1 MSILSGIVDFLKTEL
16 LGVEKTNEAP
26 AVSSEQNLKK
36 TPVIANENPGKN
48 EDTLEISHQTN
59 AGESKINKGATESL
73 ITNLAS
79 KYGINSKQLL
89 NLGIIERVTGK
100 TAEEFEQLSQAE
112 KNIFIASID
121 YSMSKL
127 SELEKNG
134 KISQDANK
142 EALVIAFGNVLF
154 EALSKGGFKTTEE
167 FDKAVGDIWE
177 QLGKEF
183 NSLPID
189 EQRRLLNNQRVI
201 NNKELEKE
209 LASVS
214 NLPEDERKAAEVN
227 IRQKHRYIRKGRF
240 VQVAA
245 QAKSETAMNALV
257 ILDSQDLK
265 NGAEIVLSTR
275 CSEAERTE
283 TADYA
288 DYNFTTGLIKDFKS
302 FGDEISP
309 NSLEGYTETVIT
321 YKSDSAVNEYQD
333 AYTSDRDKYE
343 IALKKQAN
351 GEPLSEE
358 EKELLNLMS
367 NEIFTATAK
376 GIGLGALN
384 NVNMTTEQK
393 AGFLAKWEYD
403 AKDYGDYDEVTAG
416 VIAEMAKNP
425 ELKQEFE
432 KAQTVLQKQTEEQE
446 KNGEKIQKQTDNNS
460 EAAGTEQAVSS
471 SNVIITEN
479 SAAYTLA
486 DENRANTA
494 TNPILSENTNSVKA
508 QTAKNK
514 YALAAD
520 IQKSGVAEAVKKYG
534 HSNVI
539 EIILSNGSLKHLRS
553 QLKPI
558 IKSCDLNSLKKISS
572 DCSDTSFLWICENV
586 SSEYIAELK
595 EFRGHLCYAANKQL
609 EKMEEQVCN

>member
-189 EQRRLLNNQRVI
+189 EQRKLLNNQRVI
-201 NNKELEKE
+201 DNRELEKE

-288 DYNFTTGLIKDFKS
+288 DYDFTTGLIKDFKS

-333 AYTSDRDKYE
+333 DYTSDRDKYQA
-343 IALKKQAN
+343 ALKKQAN
-351 GEPLSEE
+351 GEPLTEE
-358 EKELLNLMS
+358 EQELLNLMS
-367 NEIFTATAK
+367 DEIFTATAK
-376 GIGLGALN
+376 GIGFGALN

-403 AKDYGDYDEVTAG
+403 AKDYGDYEEVTAG
-416 VIAEMAKNP
+416 VIAEMVKNP

-446 KNGEKIQKQTDNNS
+446 KNGAKTQNDNS
-460 EAAGTEQAVSS
+460 SKAAGTEQAGSS
-471 SNVIITEN
+471 LNIVITGN
-479 SAAYTLA
+479 SAASALSE
-486 DENRANTA
+486 ENSVNTT
-494 TNPILSENTNSVKA
+494 TNPILSENTNSPKA
-508 QTAKNK
+508 QTIKNK
-514 YALAAD
+514 YELAAD

>member
-36 TPVIANENPGKN
+36 TPVIENKNPGKN

-59 AGESKINKGATESL
+59 AGESKVNKGATESL

-142 EALVIAFGNVLF
+142 EALVVAFGNVLF

-189 EQRRLLNNQRVI
+189 EQRKLLNNQRVI
-201 NNKELEKE
+201 DNRELEKE

-214 NLPEDERKAAEVN
+214 NLPENERKAAEVN

-288 DYNFTTGLIKDFKS
+288 DYDFTTGLIKDFKS

-309 NSLEGYTETVIT
+309 NSLQGYTETVIT

-351 GEPLSEE
+351 GEPLTEE
-358 EKELLNLMS
+358 EQELLNLMS

-376 GIGLGALN
+376 GIGFGALN

-416 VIAEMAKNP
+416 VIAEMVKNP

-446 KNGEKIQKQTDNNS
+446 KNGAKTQNDNS
-460 EAAGTEQAVSS
+460 SKAAGTEQAGSS
-471 SNVIITEN
+471 LNIVITGN
-479 SAAYTLA
+479 SAASALSE
-486 DENRANTA
+486 ENSVNTT
-494 TNPILSENTNSVKA
+494 TNPILSENTNSPKA
-508 QTAKNK
+508 QTIKNK
-514 YALAAD
+514 YELAAD